1 MEPSFVNTFKRRLVM
16 NVRKPLHLFVAVA
29 TGLFLATAVGIAS
42 GQVKPST
49 KVEAK
54 KDALVYWTEKGTH
67 FHTHKECI
75 ALHNAKPEHIRSGS
89 PKEAGDRTLCGICAH
104 RKDSK

>member
-1 MEPSFVNTFKRRLVM
+1 MRVKPFNIFVSV
-16 NVRKPLHLFVAVA
+16 V

-49 KVEAK
+49 GLEVKVGTQ
-54 KDALVYWTEKGTH
+54 VYWTKNSKH

-75 ALHNAKPEHIRSGS
+75 ALHNAKPENILSGPES
-89 PKEAGDRTLCGICAH
+89 GAGDRTLCGICAH
-104 RKDSK
+104 RKASK